1 MNVNLVLVIMAG
13 AFLTMMLLLRV
24 FAPGLYVRYVSRG
37 ARPTANSAGK
47 SSRVLAAAILA
58 ALIFMA
64 VYSFLAR
71 GRNPA
76 VRRPVAP
83 NIAAMRI
90 ENWIGFLFVFTTGIL
105 LWLFPVAALTKL
117 SRGTIDF
124 SRADEKGK
132 RKAKMII
139 RSFGTVFLV
148 IAAVIARRLM

>member
-13 AFLTMMLLLRV
+13 AFLTMMLPLRV

-90 ENWIGFLFVFTTGIL
+90 ELDRVPICFHHWN
-105 LWLFPVAALTKL
+105 PALAI
-117 SRGTIDF
+117 SRGCL
-124 SRADEKGK
+124 DEALAGDN
-132 RKAKMII
+132 
-139 RSFGTVFLV
+139 
-148 IAAVIARRLM
+148 